1 MLPDEPALPT
11 TALLNAAGL
20 HPRFRAA
27 AKRLTA
33 IPTAEGASDS
43 EQLLRNEF
51 VPSNCPA
58 LLRSALQDWAPV
70 LSWSDDDYLRSAAPD
85 SKVSARRVDL
95 QTGGCVASGSY
106 ESDEI
111 SWPSLVDS
119 LVAASQAGSSAAPH
133 YAAQLR
139 LRTTLPALFADTR
152 PEPSLLRALGA
163 VWRNAPSAYIGCG
176 ARTPLHFDLLEN
188 IFCVVTGVKHV
199 ALWPPADG
207 VLLYPGDDGGA
218 AFSLADIYS
227 PDLDAFP
234 LLREAQSRALHVQ
247 VSAGDAL
254 YIPVGWWHA
263 VSTPPGVRS
272 ISVSYWAQQPE
283 GKAWDWE
290 AAENHKGVEEGAG
303 VGGASACAPAAEFAV
318 TR

>member
-1 MLPDEPALPT
+1 MLPNEPALPT
-11 TALLNAAGL
+11 RALLDAAGL

-27 AKRLTA
+27 TERITS

-43 EQLLRNEF
+43 ERLLRDEF
-51 VPSNCPA
+51 VPSNRPA
-58 LLRSALQDWAPV
+58 LLQSALQDWAPV
-70 LSWSDDDYLRSAAPD
+70 LRWSDDNYLRSAAPD
-85 SKVSARRVDL
+85 AKVSARRVASG
-95 QTGGCVASGSY
+95 TVASGSY

-111 SWPSLVDS
+111 SWPTLVDS
-119 LVAASQAGSSAAPH
+119 LAAASHAGISAAPH

-139 LRTTLPALFADTR
+139 LRTSLPTLFADTR
-152 PEPSLLRALGA
+152 PEPPLLRALGA

-207 VLLYPGDDGGA
+207 GLLYPGDDGGA
-218 AFSLADIYS
+218 TFSRADIYI
-227 PDLDAFP
+227 PDLEAFP
-234 LLREAQSRALHVQ
+234 LLREALSHALHVK

-283 GKAWDWE
+283 GKTWE
-290 AAENHKGVEEGAG
+290 MRERDEEEAGGAG
-303 VGGASACAPAAEFAV
+303 GGVNESACAAAAAVEFAV
-318 TR
+318 AR

>member
-1 MLPDEPALPT
+1 MIKSWIAARMLPDEPVLPT

-111 SWPSLVDS
+111 SWPAPSHRCSAPSARSGATLRRPT
-119 LVAASQAGSSAAPH
+119 LVAALE
-133 YAAQLR
+133 LR
-139 LRTTLPALFADTR
+139 CTLTFSKISFEILK
-152 PEPSLLRALGA
+152 SLVLK
-163 VWRNAPSAYIGCG
+163 II
-176 ARTPLHFDLLEN
+176 LHHPQ
-188 IFCVVTGVKHV
+188 I
-199 ALWPPADG
+199 
-207 VLLYPGDDGGA
+207 
-218 AFSLADIYS
+218 
-227 PDLDAFP
+227 
-234 LLREAQSRALHVQ
+234 
-247 VSAGDAL
+247 
-254 YIPVGWWHA
+254 
-263 VSTPPGVRS
+263 
-272 ISVSYWAQQPE
+272 
-283 GKAWDWE
+283 
-290 AAENHKGVEEGAG
+290 
-303 VGGASACAPAAEFAV
+303 
-318 TR
+318 